1 VTHCGDIEILLADYV
16 DGSLHGEQKS
26 AVEAHLATCQAC
38 AELARDS
45 AAAVGFMERAA
56 GVDAPPELVTRLLFE
71 VTAGPSRLA
80 VKPSLARRLFGK
92 WLEPVLEPRYA
103 MSMAMT
109 VLSLAMVFK
118 VAGISPRQLT
128 AADLDPVKVWNSA
141 EDRATRLWERGM
153 KYYESLR
160 VVFEIQ
166 AQLREWSDDPNADAA
181 AAETQSAPA
190 QAPQEGA
197 NRR

>member
-1 VTHCGDIEILLADYV
+1 MTHCGDIEILLADYV